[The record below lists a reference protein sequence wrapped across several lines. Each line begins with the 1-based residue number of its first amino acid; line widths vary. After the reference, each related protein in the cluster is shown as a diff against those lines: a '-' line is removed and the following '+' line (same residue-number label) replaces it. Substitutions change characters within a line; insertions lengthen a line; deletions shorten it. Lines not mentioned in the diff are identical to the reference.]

1 MFLTE
6 KEIKILNFKSIG
18 KNVLISDKA
27 SIYGAENMSIG
38 NNVRIDDFYN
48 DLTEKD
54 IEFLKSIKKLHI
66 NIYESKYWVNAR
78 TWKVKGSI

>member
-66 NIYESKYWVNAR
+66 NIYESKY
-78 TWKVKGSI
+78 